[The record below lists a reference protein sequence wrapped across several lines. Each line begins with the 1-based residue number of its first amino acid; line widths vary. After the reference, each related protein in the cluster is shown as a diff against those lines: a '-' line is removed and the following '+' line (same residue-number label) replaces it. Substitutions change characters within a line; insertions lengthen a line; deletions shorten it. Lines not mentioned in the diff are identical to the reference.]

1 MYVYEMVVVVCMVC
15 VCVRGCLCVDA
26 RVCVRGCGAVV
37 LQCDVRED
45 PPARIYHTLLD
56 RARILLH
63 RARPFADD
71 DAHQADRAKNI
82 LLCYPSCLFFSGISL
97 LGPWSVLVGAQRAA
111 TRARECS
118 SF

>member
-1 MYVYEMVVVVCMVC
+1 MMCLCLRVRVCVG
-15 VCVRGCLCVDA
+15 VCVRVS
-26 RVCVRGCGAVV
+26 VCVRGCGAV
-37 LQCDVRED
+37 LRCDVRED
-45 PPARIYHTLLD
+45 PPARIYPTLVD

-63 RARPFADD
+63 RARPFADED
-71 DAHQADRAKNI
+71 PHQADRAKNI
-82 LLCYPSCLFFSGISL
+82 LLHYPSCLFFSGISL